1 MFHDPAFW
9 VFVGFV
15 LFVGLVLYM
24 KVPGKIAGLLDER
37 SAKIAR
43 DLDDAKRLREDAVK
57 LLAEY
62 QAKQQNAL
70 KEAEAIVAQAED
82 EAKRL
87 MAGAETE
94 LKASIARR
102 QAMAEAK
109 IAQAEAEALRQVRVA
124 AVDLAVAAAEQVLR
138 GELSGPRATQ
148 VVDQAIADVGGR
160 LN

>member
-15 LFVGLVLYM
+15 LFVGLVLYL

-37 SAKIAR
+37 SAKIAA
-43 DLDDAKRLREDAVK
+43 DLDDAKRLREDAIK
-57 LLAEY
+57 LLADY

-82 EAKRL
+82 EARRL
-87 MAGAETE
+87 VAGAEDE
-94 LKASIARR
+94 LKAAIARR

-138 GELSGPRATQ
+138 SELTGPRAAE
-148 VVDQAIADVGGR
+148 VVDQAITDVRGR

>member
-15 LFVGLVLYM
+15 LFVGLVLYL

-37 SAKIAR
+37 SAKIAA
-43 DLDDAKRLREDAVK
+43 DLDDAKRLREDALK
-57 LLAEY
+57 LLADY

-70 KEAEAIVAQAED
+70 KEAEAIVIQAED

-87 MAGAETE
+87 VAGAEAE
-94 LKASIARR
+94 LKAAIARR
-102 QAMAEAK
+102 QTMAEAK
-109 IAQAEAEALRQVRVA
+109 IAQAEAEALRQVRIA

-138 GELSGPRATQ
+138 NELAGPRATE
-148 VVDQAIADVGGR
+148 VVDQAIGDVRGR

>member
-1 MFHDPAFW
+1 MFHDPSFW
-9 VFVGFV
+9 VAVGFI
-15 LFVGLVLYM
+15 LFIGLVLYL

-37 SAKIAR
+37 SAKIAK
-43 DLDDAKRLREDAVK
+43 DLDDAKRLRDDAVK
-57 LLAEY
+57 LLADY

-87 MAGAETE
+87 LASAETE

-102 QAMAEAK
+102 QTMAEAK
-109 IAQAEAEALRQVRVA
+109 IAQAEAEALRQVRIA

-138 GELSGPRATQ
+138 SELSGPRAAQ
-148 VVDQAIADVGGR
+148 VAAQAIADVRGR